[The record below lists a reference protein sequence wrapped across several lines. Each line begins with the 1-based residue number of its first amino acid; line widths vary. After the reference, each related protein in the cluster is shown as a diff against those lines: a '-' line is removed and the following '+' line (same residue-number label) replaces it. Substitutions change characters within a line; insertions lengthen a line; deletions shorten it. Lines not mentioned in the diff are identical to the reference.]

1 MIKRFLFQQHRRP
14 CTAVIHCSLMY
25 SMFWFRG
32 LHAVR
37 HHSCL
42 VSFYFDQPQRQ
53 SKCDSVI
60 KMGESFNVGRKFH
73 LSPQR
78 IIFHHRTQSQ
88 TWPVSF
94 IQAAG
99 RSKCIIRN
107 ACAMSITWDALP
119 FCVTIR
125 WWKRKMQSLDFEHLR
140 AIFFRLCA
148 HFGAVFL
155 TDGKVSNIPLVNV
168 IRIYTQKL
176 EENPAQNCIIPLYNS
191 HDSLISRPMT
201 LQRWNLKHQS
211 RDSIINPF
219 ASKNVAY
226 IAGVYTRTWL
236 ICLHHALCKCQSSN
250 TEQGEED
257 KKKVK
262 KELCPVCSAVE
273 ACQRF
278 SPTGSSVILS
288 SPCSLKHSGM
298 VRD

>member
-1 MIKRFLFQQHRRP
+1 MASQLHSGSRSVQMHHKERLCHEHHMRRS
-14 CTAVIHCSLMY
+14 SLLCY
-25 SMFWFRG
+25 HSMMKEKNAEPWFR
-32 LHAVR
+32 A
-37 HHSCL
+37 S
-42 VSFYFDQPQRQ
+42 
-53 SKCDSVI
+53 
-60 KMGESFNVGRKFH
+60 ESY
-73 LSPQR
+73 
-78 IIFHHRTQSQ
+78 
-88 TWPVSF
+88 
-94 IQAAG
+94 
-99 RSKCIIRN
+99 
-107 ACAMSITWDALP
+107 
-119 FCVTIR
+119 
-125 WWKRKMQSLDFEHLR
+125 
-140 AIFFRLCA
+140 FFRLCA

-211 RDSIINPF
+211 RDSIINPC
-219 ASKNVAY
+219 ASKNVAH